1 MTAHPLAVSLI
12 EHLRG
17 APEIR
22 VLEFACGAG
31 RNTRAL
37 RAAAF
42 DVVAIDD
49 RAAASGAP
57 FAGVHG
63 AFAAAISTHGLL
75 HGTPAIIAG
84 HVSQIARLLA
94 ENGALYAAFGSIRDA
109 RFGQGERIDASTFA
123 PSDGDE
129 RGVAH
134 GFFSRDQVRALLD
147 PYFAIESLEERDAD
161 RIAGSWAHRERP
173 LSGAVH
179 WFAVATVS
187 KTKR

>member
-17 APEIR
+17 APKIR
-22 VLEFACGAG
+22 ALEFACGAG

-37 RAAAF
+37 LAAGF

>member
-1 MTAHPLAVSLI
+1 VTAHPLAVSLI

-37 RAAAF
+37 REAGF

-49 RAAASGAP
+49 RTAASQAP
-57 FAGVHG
+57 LAGIDG
-63 AFAAAISTHGLL
+63 AFGAAISTHGLL
-75 HGTPAIIAG
+75 HGTPEIIQE
-84 HVSQIARLLA
+84 HLVQMARILGK
-94 ENGALYAAFGSIRDA
+94 NGVLYATFGSVRDA
-109 RFGQGERIDASTFA
+109 RFGRGERIDASTFA
-123 PSDGDE
+123 PAEGDE

-134 GFFSRDQVRALLD
+134 AFFSRDQVRAMLD
-147 PYFAIESLEERDAD
+147 PYFAMESLEECDAD
-161 RIAGSWAHRERP
+161 EIAGSWAHRERP

-179 WFAVATVS
+179 WFAVATV
-187 KTKR
+187 R

>member
-1 MTAHPLAVSLI
+1 LAVSLI

-31 RNTRAL
+31 RNTIAL
-37 RAAAF
+37 REAGF
-42 DVVAIDD
+42 DVVAIDE
-49 RAAASGAP
+49 RTAVSGAP

-63 AFAAAISTHGLL
+63 GFAAALSTHGLL

-84 HVSQIARLLA
+84 HVSQIAELLA
-94 ENGALYAAFGSIRDA
+94 KNGMLYATFGSVRDA
-109 RFGQGERIDASTFA
+109 RFGRGERIDASTFA
-123 PSDGDE
+123 PSEGDE

-134 GFFSRDQVRALLD
+134 GFFSREQVRALLD
-147 PYFAIESLEERDAD
+147 PYFALESLEEHDAD
-161 RIAGSWAHRERP
+161 EIAGSWAHRERP

-179 WFAVATVS
+179 WFAVARS
-187 KTKR
+187 L

>member
-1 MTAHPLAVSLI
+1 VGVTPHPLAVSLI

-37 RAAAF
+37 REAGL
-42 DVVAIDD
+42 DVVVIDD
-49 RAAASGAP
+49 RTAASEAP
-57 FAGVHG
+57 LAGLHG
-63 AFAAAISTHGLL
+63 TFAAALSTHGLL
-75 HGTPAIIAG
+75 HGTPEIIER
-84 HVSQIARLLA
+84 HLSQIARLL
-94 ENGALYAAFGSIRDA
+94 GKSGVLYATFGSIRDA
-109 RFGQGERIDASTFA
+109 RFGRGKRIDASTFA
-123 PSDGDE
+123 PAEGDE

-147 PYFAIESLEERDAD
+147 PYFTIESLEEHDAD
-161 RIAGSWAHRERP
+161 EIAGSWAHRELP

-179 WFAVATVS
+179 WFVLATV
-187 KTKR
+187 R

>member
-1 MTAHPLAVSLI
+1 MSLI

-37 RAAAF
+37 RAAGF

-49 RAAASGAP
+49 LTAASEAP
-57 FAGVHG
+57 SGGVHG

-94 ENGALYAAFGSIRDA
+94 KSGMLYATFGSVRDA
-109 RFGQGERIDASTFA
+109 RFGRGERINASTFA
-123 PSDGDE
+123 PVEGDE

-134 GFFSRDQVRALLD
+134 GFFDRDQLRALLD
-147 PYFAIESLEERDAD
+147 PYFAIESLEEHDAD
-161 RIAGSWAHRERP
+161 EIAGSWAHRERP

-179 WFAVATVS
+179 WFAVATV
-187 KTKR
+187 K